1 VGLRVNLED
10 WKQKAW
16 CPAVPS
22 RSLSDVAQ
30 VLEAG
35 GPLKQCRTVA
45 TESLENREESPGGEC
60 DERLHLL
67 RRRRNAAVTRSA

>member
-1 VGLRVNLED
+1 VGLRVNLEA
-10 WKQKAW
+10 WQQKAW
-16 CPAVPS
+16 CLAVPS
-22 RSLSDVAQ
+22 QSLSDVAQ

-35 GPLKQCRTVA
+35 GPLKQSRTVA
-45 TESLENREESPGGEC
+45 SESLENREESPGGEC